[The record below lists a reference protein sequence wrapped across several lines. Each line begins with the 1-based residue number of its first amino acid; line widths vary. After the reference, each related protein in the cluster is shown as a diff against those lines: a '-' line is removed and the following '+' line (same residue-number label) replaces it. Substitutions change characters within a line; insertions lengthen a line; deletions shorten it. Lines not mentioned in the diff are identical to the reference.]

1 MAPKAAA
8 VTFWQQMRQ
17 RLGERI
23 CCVPCKD
30 LSHVTNP
37 AVVGLGDS
45 FAGGLLPGLLKEF
58 AEENAENPD
67 PVKVINMP
75 ASVQAKLQPYVE
87 DRLRTLCH
95 F

>member
-1 MAPKAAA
+1 MEIQYIRVGDYFIPDLTLPEETRPINK
-8 VTFWQQMRQ
+8 FN
-17 RLGERI
+17 LGTDYLRRYF
-23 CCVPCKD
+23 
-30 LSHVTNP
+30 T
-37 AVVGLGDS
+37 A
-45 FAGGLLPGLLKEF
+45 LKEF

-75 ASVQAKLQPYVE
+75 AYVQAKLQPYVE